1 VLGFPGSDPWVA
13 ITSASV
19 STAMRLLRNS
29 LLVALAVALCALL
42 VPAASMSGPIEDC
55 ADDGQLQ
62 GNYSDQQKQQALKD
76 LPSDLSEYSDCGE
89 ILNTPNPRRPG
100 AGGGT
105 GGGDRPGSGGGG
117 SGSGAGASAATEQ
130 STSAAKPSRSELA
143 RRQRER
149 ARRQRERA
157 AIDAL
162 ANGGGKPNLK
172 LDGKAI
178 SPGDAG
184 LYNLAAATH
193 EVPTPIKLALIAV
206 ALLAIAGIV
215 VAARRRFPQLF
226 DRLSGTLTNLGH
238 VARLR
243 R

>member
-1 VLGFPGSDPWVA
+1 
-13 ITSASV
+13 
-19 STAMRLLRNS
+19 MRLLRNS
-29 LLVALAVALCALL
+29 LLVALLVALGALL
-42 VPAASMSGPIEDC
+42 LPAASMSGPIEDC

-89 ILNTPNPRRPG
+89 ILNTPNPSQG
-100 AGGGT
+100 GSGGGGGAAGGGT
-105 GGGDRPGSGGGG
+105 GSGGAGGGG
-117 SGSGAGASAATEQ
+117 ATATKQSAVP
-130 STSAAKPSRSELA
+130 SKPSKAELA
-143 RRQRER
+143 RRQREK
-149 ARRQRERA
+149 A
-157 AIDAL
+157 AIEAL

-172 LDGKAI
+172 LDGKSI

-184 LYNLAAATH
+184 LYNLAAVTH
-193 EVPTPIKLALIAV
+193 EVPTTVKLSLIAL

-215 VAARRRFPQLF
+215 LAARRRFPQFF
-226 DRLSGTLTNLGH
+226 DRISGSLSNLGH

>member
-1 VLGFPGSDPWVA
+1 
-13 ITSASV
+13 
-19 STAMRLLRNS
+19 MRLLRNS
-29 LLVALAVALCALL
+29 LLVALVVALCALL

-89 ILNTPNPRRPG
+89 ILNTPNPNKPGGGGAGAG

-105 GGGDRPGSGGGG
+105 GSGGGAG
-117 SGSGAGASAATEQ
+117 GATATEQ
-130 STSAAKPSRSELA
+130 STTPAQPSKAELA
-143 RRQRER
+143 RQQREK
-149 ARRQRERA
+149 A
-157 AIDAL
+157 AIEAL

-172 LDGKAI
+172 LDGKSI

-193 EVPTPIKLALIAV
+193 EVPTPIKLALIAL
-206 ALLAIAGIV
+206 ALLAIVGIV
-215 VAARRRFPQLF
+215 VAARRRFPQVF
-226 DRLSGTLTNLGH
+226 DRLSGSLASLGH
-238 VARLR
+238 AARLR

>member
-1 VLGFPGSDPWVA
+1 
-13 ITSASV
+13 
-19 STAMRLLRNS
+19 MRLLRNS
-29 LLVALAVALCALL
+29 LLVALAAALCALL

-89 ILNTPNPRRPG
+89 ILNTPNPRQPNSGGG
-100 AGGGT
+100 AGGGS
-105 GGGDRPGSGGGG
+105 GAGGGG
-117 SGSGAGASAATEQ
+117 GGTTRSSQETTVPS
-130 STSAAKPSRSELA
+130 KPSKAELA
-143 RRQRER
+143 RQQRD
-149 ARRQRERA
+149 RA

-162 ANGGGKPNLK
+162 ANGGGKPNLE
-172 LDGKAI
+172 LDGKSI

-193 EVPTPIKLALIAV
+193 EVPMPIKLALIAL

-215 VAARRRFPQLF
+215 LGVRRRFPQLF
-226 DRLSGTLTNLGH
+226 DRLAGPLANLGH

>member
-1 VLGFPGSDPWVA
+1 
-13 ITSASV
+13 
-19 STAMRLLRNS
+19 MRLLRNS

-42 VPAASMSGPIEDC
+42 VPTASMSGPIEDC

-62 GNYSDQQKQQALKD
+62 GNYSDQEKQQALKD

-89 ILNTPNPRRPG
+89 ILGTPNPSKPG
-100 AGGGT
+100 SAGASAGGGA
-105 GGGDRPGSGGGG
+105 GSGGGA
-117 SGSGAGASAATEQ
+117 GAGASTTTEK
-130 STSAAKPSRSELA
+130 STGPAQPSKAELA
-143 RRQRER
+143 RQ
-149 ARRQRERA
+149 QRERA
-157 AIDAL
+157 AIEAL
-162 ANGGGKPNLK
+162 ANGGGKPNLQ

-193 EVPTPIKLALIAV
+193 EVPTPIRLALIAV

-226 DRLSGTLTNLGH
+226 DRLSGSLASLGH
-238 VARLR
+238 AARLR

>member
-1 VLGFPGSDPWVA
+1 
-13 ITSASV
+13 
-19 STAMRLLRNS
+19 MRLLRNS

-42 VPAASMSGPIEDC
+42 LPAASVSGPIEDC

-89 ILNTPNPRRPG
+89 ILGTPNPSKPGGAGAG

-105 GGGDRPGSGGGG
+105 GSGGSAGAGG
-117 SGSGAGASAATEQ
+117 STTTEK
-130 STSAAKPSRSELA
+130 STAPARPSKAELA
-143 RRQRER
+143 RQ
-149 ARRQRERA
+149 QRERA
-157 AIDAL
+157 AIEAL
-162 ANGGGKPNLK
+162 ANGGGKPNLH
-172 LDGKAI
+172 LDGKSI

-193 EVPTPIKLALIAV
+193 EVPTPIKLALIAL

-226 DRLSGTLTNLGH
+226 DRLSGSLASLGH
-238 VARLR
+238 AARLR

>member
-1 VLGFPGSDPWVA
+1 
-13 ITSASV
+13 
-19 STAMRLLRNS
+19 MRLLRNS
-29 LLVALAVALCALL
+29 LLVALVVALGALL

-89 ILNTPNPRRPG
+89 ILNSPNPSGPS
-100 AGGGT
+100 
-105 GGGDRPGSGGGG
+105 SGGGG
-117 SGSGAGASAATEQ
+117 SGGGSSSGGGAGSTTTQESAPSKPSGA
-130 STSAAKPSRSELA
+130 ELA
-143 RRQRER
+143 RL
-149 ARRQRERA
+149 QRERA
-157 AIDAL
+157 AIENL
-162 ANGGGKPNLK
+162 ANGAGKPKLK
-172 LDGKAI
+172 LDGKSI

-193 EVPTPIKLALIAV
+193 EVPTPIKLS
-206 ALLAIAGIV
+206 LLAIALLAVAGLV
-215 VAARRRFPQLF
+215 LAARRRFPALF
-226 DRLSGTLTNLGH
+226 DRLAGPVSSLGGR